1 MQIELNFGNR
11 SKAMQNIICNNDDKM
26 KEECGVVGI
35 FEKGNINTAILSYYG
50 LIALQHRG
58 QESAGLAV
66 RNDGIIT
73 CYKEM
78 GLVSE
83 VFDSKILNLLKGD
96 CCIGHVRYSTTGE
109 SFVTN
114 AQPLVVK
121 YKNGTIALAHNG
133 NLVNAHT
140 VRKEMED
147 QGMIFSTSIDS
158 EIIASLIAKNYK
170 DNIGDAIVKTMD
182 IIKGSYSL
190 TIMTNEELIGVRDKH
205 GLRPLVLGRLPKG
218 YVLASETCALDTIG
232 AEFIRD
238 VRPGE
243 IIIISENGIKS
254 IQTEVEEKA
263 LCIFE
268 YIYFARPDS
277 VLDGISVYGSRENA
291 GRILAKEQPAEAD
304 AVICVPDSGTP
315 AAIGYAKESGIPY
328 TIGLIKNRYIGRT
341 FIQPNQEIRETGV
354 TLKLNPLKEEIQ
366 GKRIVMV
373 DDSIVRGTTSK
384 KIVQALR
391 DAGAKEVHVRVSSP
405 IVTHPCYFGI
415 DTQRSGELVGS
426 GRLLEIIREKIGAD
440 SLGYLSYEGLL
451 ESVGGEEK
459 GYCAAC
465 FNGKYPVDV
474 SGECD
479 KHMFERR

>member
-1 MQIELNFGNR
+1 
-11 SKAMQNIICNNDDKM
+11 MQNIFLSDCDKP
-26 KEECGVVGI
+26 KEECGVIGI
-35 FEKGNINTAILSYYG
+35 YEKNNINTAVLAYYG

-66 RNDGIIT
+66 KNDGIIT

-83 VFDSKILNLLKGD
+83 VFDSQILNLLKGD
-96 CCIGHVRYSTTGE
+96 SCIGHVRYSTTGE

-133 NLVNAHT
+133 NLVNAHS
-140 VRKEMED
+140 VRREMEE

-158 EIIASLIAKNYK
+158 EIIAMLIAKNYR
-170 DNIGDAIVKTMD
+170 DDIADAIVKTMD
-182 IIKGSYSL
+182 VIKGAYAL
-190 TIMTNEELIGVRDKH
+190 TIMTNDELIGVRDKH
-205 GLRPLVLGRLPKG
+205 GLRPLVLGRLEKG
-218 YVLASETCALDTIG
+218 YVLASETCALDTMG

-238 VRPGE
+238 VKPGE
-243 IIIISENGIKS
+243 IVIINEEGIRS
-254 IQTEVEEKA
+254 VQTNAEEKSS
-263 LCIFE
+263 CIFE

-277 VLDGISVYGSRENA
+277 VIDGISVYTSREIA

-304 AVICVPDSGTP
+304 VVICVPDSGTP
-315 AAIGYAKESGIPY
+315 SAIGYAKESGIPY
-328 TIGLIKNRYIGRT
+328 AIGLIKNKYIGRT
-341 FIQPNQEIRETGV
+341 FIQPSQEVRETGV
-354 TLKLNPLKEEIQ
+354 TLKLNPLKEAIQ
-366 GKRIVMV
+366 GKRIVIV

-405 IVTHPCYFGI
+405 VVTHPCYFGI
-415 DTQRSGELVGS
+415 NTQRQGELVGAS
-426 GRLLEIIREKIGAD
+426 TLIERIKEKIGAD

-451 ESVGGEEK
+451 ESVGSTGK

-465 FNGKYPVDV
+465 FNGNYPVV
-474 SGECD
+474 ISEECD

>member
-1 MQIELNFGNR
+1 
-11 SKAMQNIICNNDDKM
+11 MQNINLYDDDKP
-26 KEECGVVGI
+26 KEECGVIGI
-35 FEKGNINTAILSYYG
+35 YEKNNINTSVLAYHG

-66 RNDGIIT
+66 KNDGIIT

-83 VFDSKILNLLKGD
+83 VFDDKILNLLKGD
-96 CCIGHVRYSTTGE
+96 SCIGHVRYSTTGE

-133 NLVNAHT
+133 NLVNAHAL
-140 VRKEMED
+140 RREMED
-147 QGMIFSTSIDS
+147 QGMIFTTSIDS
-158 EIIASLIAKNYK
+158 EIIACLIAKNYK
-170 DNIGDAIVKTMD
+170 DNIDDAITRTMD
-182 IIKGSYSL
+182 VIRGSYSL
-190 TIMTNEELIGVRDKH
+190 VIMTNDELIGVRDKH
-205 GLRPLVLGRLPKG
+205 GLRPLVLGMLGEG
-218 YVLASETCALDTIG
+218 YVLASESCALDTLG
-232 AEFIRD
+232 AKFVRD
-238 VRPGE
+238 VNPGE
-243 IIIISENGIKS
+243 IIIIDEKGLRS
-254 IQTEVEEKA
+254 IQTEPEKKA
-263 LCIFE
+263 SCIFE

-277 VLDGISVYGSRENA
+277 IIDGISVYGSRENA
-291 GRILAKEQPAEAD
+291 GRILAKEQPADAD
-304 AVICVPDSGTP
+304 LVICVPDSGTP

-341 FIQPNQEIRETGV
+341 FIQPSQETRELGV
-354 TLKLNPLKEEIQ
+354 TLKLNPLKKQIE

-405 IVTHPCYFGI
+405 MVIHSCYFGI
-415 DTQRSGELVGS
+415 DTQRSNELMGAS
-426 GRLLEIIREKIGAD
+426 NLLEMIKEKIDAD

-451 ESVGGEEK
+451 ESVSSK
-459 GYCAAC
+459 GKGFCTAC
-465 FNGKYPVDV
+465 FNGKYPVDIT
-474 SGECD
+474 EDCD
-479 KHMFERR
+479 KHVFERR